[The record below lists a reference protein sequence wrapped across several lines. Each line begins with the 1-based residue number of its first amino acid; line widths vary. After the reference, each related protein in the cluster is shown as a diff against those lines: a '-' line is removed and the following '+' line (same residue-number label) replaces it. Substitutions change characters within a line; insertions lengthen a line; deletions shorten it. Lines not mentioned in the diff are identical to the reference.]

1 MIYNFIRTSIQEGRT
16 ELIPFLF
23 AGKVTLEDLPVLHAY
38 HQEGVISLPKYLPPQ
53 IKDLN
58 GLAIWI
64 GFSNFLERMKIE
76 DIIQENKKKAA

>member
-1 MIYNFIRTSIQEGRT
+1 
-16 ELIPFLF
+16 
-23 AGKVTLEDLPVLHAY
+23 
-38 HQEGVISLPKYLPPQ
+38 LPPQ